1 MIQCALYVS
10 HHCLLYGNMFGLAF
24 VIFWQKIEEVEQISE
39 KDSISKCVKTFLV
52 IILIELLAI

>member
-1 MIQCALYVS
+1 MVY
-10 HHCLLYGNMFGLAF
+10 MFDLAF